1 LEKLKKLHQ
10 EIMRGFEP
18 WVLDAPESYKD
29 DDFLIER
36 TPIVI
41 TSRYGQNQS
50 IGMQVQDAD
59 ADERNWD
66 LERDFESIRYITIA
80 IATHVR

>member
-10 EIMRGFEP
+10 VMMRGFEP

-29 DDFLIER
+29 DNFLIEW

-50 IGMQVQDAD
+50 IRMQVQDAD
-59 ADERNWD
+59 ADE
-66 LERDFESIRYITIA
+66 
-80 IATHVR
+80 